1 MDQYLDFNEY
11 TARTCNSAST
21 FNAVSRMTFLLKC
34 QQKKVLSNSFINGQL
49 IYCSVIWVLNSIR
62 SNQKI
67 NKLHGRYLWFR
78 KWLHHKYD
86 DKLLSEP
93 GLVNNHI
100 KNTWKFITE
109 LFKISLRYISIH
121 YEWDILGMLRNISC
135 KMRNAWEHDI
145 SSQSSCIVDLKLWPL
160 KYCSYGSNYQIKL
173 ISNVTIGFIT
183 TNKVRSSRPEVFLRK
198 NFLKTC
204 SNFTGEHLCQ
214 SVKSIKLL
222 WNFIEIGLR
231 NWCSPLHLLYIF
243 RRPFPRKFSGRLLL

>member
-1 MDQYLDFNEY
+1 MIPKMITPQVWRQTFE
-11 TARTCNSAST
+11 RTRFSKQSY
-21 FNAVSRMTFLLKC
+21 
-34 QQKKVLSNSFINGQL
+34 KKNF
-49 IYCSVIWVLNSIR
+49 
-62 SNQKI
+62 
-67 NKLHGRYLWFR
+67 
-78 KWLHHKYD
+78 
-86 DKLLSEP
+86 
-93 GLVNNHI
+93 
-100 KNTWKFITE
+100 E

-145 SSQSSCIVDLKLWPL
+145 SSQSSCIVDFKLWPL
-160 KYCSYGSNYQIKL
+160 KYCSYDSNYQIKL

-204 SNFTGEHLCQ
+204 SNFTREHLCQ